1 MTDQQR
7 IAALAA
13 WLVIRKLWTQAA
25 QAAASQAADDALDDF
40 IKQHDSPSTDKTK
53 NSSGQ

>member
-13 WLVIRKLWTQAA
+13 WLGIRKLWTQAA
-25 QAAASQAADDALDDF
+25 QASASQAAGAALDDF
-40 IKQHDSPSTDKTK
+40 IKQHDSQSTDNKK
-53 NSSGQ
+53 E